1 MLAFFPPAVDRAVA
15 ITAAL
20 PITPAHYLRMRR
32 EAAGLSRMEV
42 ARRLHAIQ
50 IKRFHSDRRPRRLF
64 TSVDQALATIEQLEV
79 PGARAK
85 YRPVID
91 VIGGVF
97 PLDADVYHQLAD
109 EPADRHPAI
118 CRVCGCSAHDAC
130 EGICSLHDTMCTHCV
145 ANLRELAA

>member
-1 MLAFFPPAVDRAVA
+1 MLAFFPPVVDRAVA

-20 PITPAHYLRMRR
+20 PITPALYLRMRR

-64 TSVDQALATIEQLEV
+64 TSVDQALATIEQLEM

-91 VIGGVF
+91 VIGGIF

-118 CRVCGCSAHDAC
+118 CRMCGCSAHDAC
-130 EGICSLHDTMCTHCV
+130 DGICTLHDTMCTHCV
-145 ANLRELAA
+145 AGLRELAA